1 MNLELVSDLPSVE
14 DRHFLGVSGKAET
27 RKTVIIL
34 LNPTTEENMIVLIE
48 FNNECKYEMT
58 WNSESATLGD
68 AEANIEAVDC
78 TGVSHWV
85 VIVNT
90 NNDLS
95 INIHC
100 ETKLK
105 FTFSSFAHLVC
116 DVSIDHHLLTGFH
129 FDRKHKKVRYSVTEI
144 SVDAGKKV

>member
-1 MNLELVSDLPSVE
+1 ML
-14 DRHFLGVSGKAET
+14 
-27 RKTVIIL
+27 IL

-48 FNNECKYEMT
+48 LNNECKHEMT

-68 AEANIEAVDC
+68 AEADVKAVDC
-78 TGVSHWV
+78 TDISHWV

-105 FTFSSFAHLVC
+105 FIFSSFSHLSC
-116 DVSIDHHLLTGFH
+116 EVSTDHHLLTSFH
-129 FDRKHKKVRYSVTEI
+129 FERSFRKVRYSVTEI